1 MIFDVETR
9 EEWSASVCSMVASE
23 LLHGMKLGVLTP
35 PEAEQ
40 LTTRF
45 LVLLEQALDLP
56 SLRTAMTSLNPWDCV
71 RYRRRVTDVP

>member
-1 MIFDVETR
+1 MLSEAETR

-23 LLHGMKLGVLTP
+23 LLHGMKLGMLTP
-35 PEAEQ
+35 SEAQQ

-56 SLRTAMTSLNPWDCV
+56 SPPTGMPSLNPWDCV
-71 RYRRRVTDVP
+71 RYRR